1 MTVVVVVVG
10 MPGSGKDTLLRAAKS
25 LGFGHTS
32 MGDVVRRYA
41 MKLNIGESDEA
52 IGGFANSEREKHGPA
67 VWAARTLQ
75 NLPPGNVIIDGS
87 RSLREIEYFKSRMGA
102 DLKVIAVRAPSELR
116 LRRLQARQR
125 ADAPG
130 TLEDFT
136 RREER
141 ELAWGLGKALES
153 ADIALD
159 NEGTIDEFST
169 ECMATLRKLL
179 EPHGKS
185 I

>member
-10 MPGSGKDTLLRAAKS
+10 MPGSGKDILLRAAKS
-25 LGFGHTS
+25 LEFGHTS
-32 MGDVVRRYA
+32 MGDVVRRCA

-67 VWAARTLQ
+67 VWALRTLRD
-75 NLPPGNVIIDGS
+75 LPQGNVIIDGS
-87 RSLREIEYFKSRMGA
+87 RSIHEIEYFKSHLGS
-102 DLKVIAVRAPSELR
+102 DLKVIAVRAPRELR
-116 LRRLQARQR
+116 LGRLQARQR

-130 TLEDFT
+130 TLEDFI

-153 ADIALD
+153 ADITLD
-159 NEGTIDEFST
+159 NEGTMEEFST
-169 ECMATLRKLL
+169 VCMATLRKLL
-179 EPHGKS
+179 EPHRKS

>member
-10 MPGSGKDTLLRAAKS
+10 MPGSGKDTLLRAAES

-32 MGDVVRRYA
+32 MGDVVRRHA
-41 MKLNIGESDEA
+41 KELDIDGSDEA
-52 IGGFANSEREKHGPA
+52 IGGLANSEREKHGPA
-67 VWAARTLQ
+67 VWAMRTLRV
-75 NLPPGNVIIDGS
+75 LPPGNVIIDGS
-87 RSLREIEYFKSRMGA
+87 RSLHEIQYFKSHLGA
-102 DLKVIAVRAPSELR
+102 DLRVIAVRAPRELR
-116 LRRLQARQR
+116 LGRLQARRR

-130 TLEDFT
+130 TSEEFA

-141 ELAWGLGKALES
+141 ELAWGLGKALEG
-153 ADIALD
+153 ADITLD
-159 NEGTIDEFST
+159 NEGTMEEFSAV
-169 ECMATLRKLL
+169 CMATLRKLL